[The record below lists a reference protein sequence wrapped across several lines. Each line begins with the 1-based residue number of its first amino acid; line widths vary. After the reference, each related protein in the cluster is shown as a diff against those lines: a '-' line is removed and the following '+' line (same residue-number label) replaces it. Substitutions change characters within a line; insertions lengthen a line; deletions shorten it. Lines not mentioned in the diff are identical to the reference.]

1 MVPVVKLNALTGAC
15 DPGTFLYKAGVAW
28 LAGAYRDLS
37 PGSALVDPI
46 AGTNLPLSAR
56 TCLQDC
62 ASPWL
67 GAKFPTSTY
76 AREPGAAVSVDRDF
90 CALGIHGLFKNP
102 WQNAGL
108 VVGLNHFV
116 RCATACFRWR
126 FLEGLSFRLNPS
138 LLLTPTFYI
147 KSRIAQGFSL

>member
-90 CALGIHGLFKNP
+90 CALGAHGLFRNP
-102 WQNAGL
+102 VADLRICAIMSLACYTLARVGGL
-108 VVGLNHFV
+108 CGVGVLRLQPRSYSNLNIIN
-116 RCATACFRWR
+116 T
-126 FLEGLSFRLNPS
+126 LLSS
-138 LLLTPTFYI
+138 V
-147 KSRIAQGFSL
+147 QG